1 MSDLRKWRA
10 SAADRYLGWFGL
22 HMSLTSKIFLPVLVT
37 TAAMAGTVGWIV
49 TGQVADQVEGAYDQ
63 QAASTFSGV
72 VAMYSLDSSN
82 VAAINSYLAGVQK
95 GTPDFKS
102 IRIVNLDPAGTVIA
116 SSRPDEVGHVGFLDR
131 TEQRAVLSGN
141 PLEEIE
147 PDGDLTIVQPL
158 RGTSSV
164 SGAVVIVSSGAAE
177 QLATRS
183 ILTTIGVAALVSV
196 VLESIF
202 VLSALYL
209 GIIRRTRRMQR
220 AVDAVAAGD
229 TSMRL
234 PEGQEPGGRDEIFN
248 LARSV
253 DHMIFGLDERQRGDA
268 LIRRLGQRVMQAT
281 PTAEL
286 IAEAL
291 TATREA
297 LGLESCIFVELSEDG
312 SMGSWI
318 DGARGTRAPRELPVW
333 VFALAHVAVE
343 ARRAVM
349 TDRLG
354 RNGRF
359 AEAGRMA
366 TSAEAAIVPLPR
378 PSKAG
383 HAIIV
388 IAPVG
393 EFIVD
398 RDLAV
403 LDAVAA
409 TIAESLQMQAAENAR
424 AESAIKSR
432 VMAAVSHEMRNPLN
446 SILGFTKLVLGS
458 PTSSLTD
465 KERQQL
471 GYVQSSAN
479 NMLGLVNNYLDLAK
493 ARSGA
498 LSLQPENVRLAALI
512 GEVCATMEPLADA
525 KKLIL
530 RWSVADQDEA
540 RVDPVRL
547 RQVLNNLVSN
557 AIKFTPEGGRVLVRA
572 RGLRGGC
579 RIAVSDSGVGIKKH
593 EKELIFTEF
602 AKVDAG
608 AMSASRGTGLG
619 LALTRAFVV
628 AMGGTIKVY
637 SRRGRGTTFV
647 VIVPG
652 VGAVRR
658 VTAA

>member
-1 MSDLRKWRA
+1 MSELPEGRA
-10 SAADRYLGWFGL
+10 SATDRYLGWFGL
-22 HMSLTSKIFLPVLVT
+22 HLSLTFKIFLPVLVT
-37 TAAMAGTVGWIV
+37 TAVMAGTVGLIV
-49 TGQVADQVEGAYDQ
+49 TGQVANQVDAAYDQ
-63 QAASTFSGV
+63 QAATTFAGV
-72 VAMYSLDSSN
+72 VAMYAVDSSN
-82 VAAINSYLAGVQK
+82 EAAINSYLLGVQK

-102 IRIVNLDPAGTVIA
+102 IWIVNLDPHGTVIA
-116 SSRPDEVGHVGFLDR
+116 SNRPDEVGRPAPLDD
-131 TEQRAVLSGN
+131 TEQRAVLAGN
-141 PLEEIE
+141 SLAEVE
-147 PDGDLTIVQPL
+147 PNGDLRIVRPL

-164 SGAVVIVSSGAAE
+164 SGAVVIVSSRASE

-183 ILTTIGVAALVSV
+183 ILTTIGIAALASV

-209 GIIRRTRRMQR
+209 GIIRRTRRMQH

-234 PEGQEPGGRDEIFN
+234 PEGQEPRGRDEIFN
-248 LARSV
+248 LARSI

-268 LIRRLGQRVMQAT
+268 LIRHLGQRAMQAA
-281 PTAEL
+281 PAAEL

-291 TATREA
+291 SSTRQA
-297 LGLESCIFVELSEDG
+297 LGLESCIFVEVSEDG

-318 DGARGTRAPRELPVW
+318 DGARGTRTPRELPVW
-333 VFALAHVAVE
+333 VFALSRVAVD

-349 TDRLG
+349 SDRLG
-354 RNGRF
+354 RNSRF
-359 AEAGRMA
+359 ADAGRMEA
-366 TSAEAAIVPLPR
+366 SAEAAIVPLPR

-383 HAIIV
+383 HAIIA
-388 IAPVG
+388 IAPAG
-393 EFIVD
+393 ESIAD
-398 RDLAV
+398 RGLAV

-424 AESAIKSR
+424 AESAVKSR
-432 VMAAVSHEMRNPLN
+432 VMSAVSHEMRNPLN

-458 PTSSLTD
+458 PTSSLSA
-465 KERQQL
+465 KERRQL
-471 GYVQSSAN
+471 GYVQSSAD

-498 LSLQPENVRLAALI
+498 LSLQPENVRLAPLV
-512 GEVCATMEPLADA
+512 GEVCATMQPLADA
-525 KKLIL
+525 KKLVL
-530 RWSVADQDEA
+530 RWAVPEEDEA

-547 RQVLNNLVSN
+547 RQILNNLISN

-572 RGLRGGC
+572 RCMRGGC
-579 RIAVSDSGVGIKKH
+579 RIAVSDTGVGIKKD
-593 EKELIFTEF
+593 ERELIFTEF
-602 AKVDAG
+602 AKIDAG
-608 AMSASRGTGLG
+608 SMAASRGTGLG

-637 SRRGRGTTFV
+637 SRPGHGTTFV
-647 VIVPG
+647 VV
-652 VGAVRR
+652 VSGASAARR